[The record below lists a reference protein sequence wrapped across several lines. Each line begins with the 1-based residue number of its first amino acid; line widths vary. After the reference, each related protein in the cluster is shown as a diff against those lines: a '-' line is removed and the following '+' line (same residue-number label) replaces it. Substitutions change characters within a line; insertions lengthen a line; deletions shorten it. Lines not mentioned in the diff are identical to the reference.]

1 MDLAEACKY
10 DMFERVKELVEVDGI
25 DVNTVACPHRPLDN
39 RPYTCGNASRWAAP
53 ALCTCL
59 QLDSKGVNRPLHWA
73 ALNDC
78 YEVAEYLLSQGALV
92 DARCPRTDT
101 PPPPHRARAHTRAPV
116 AQAPGAQLAVPG
128 LAVALNPASGRNCA
142 VSLSASS
149 AALDHRCL
157 QRVESRP
164 DSAALGSTARESRV
178 PPASPPARCVLRL
191 IADRSARVPPCK
203 VGWL

>member
-1 MDLAEACKY
+1 MLSPFQRAWPVRRGGLRWSSGPCLTAARADMDLAEACKY

-92 DARCPRTDT
+92 DARCPRTDP
-101 PPPPHRARAHTRAPV
+101 PPPPHRARAHARAGCRRPV
-116 AQAPGAQLAVPG
+116 
-128 LAVALNPASGRNCA
+128 GRA
-142 VSLSASS
+142 RSS
-149 AALDHRCL
+149 RSSKPCFGPQSCRRFKRLKRC
-157 QRVESRP
+157 P
-164 DSAALGSTARESRV
+164 
-178 PPASPPARCVLRL
+178 
-191 IADRSARVPPCK
+191 
-203 VGWL
+203 

>member
-25 DVNTVACPHRPLDN
+25 GVNTVACPHRPLDT

-92 DARCPRTDT
+92 DARCPHTDT
-101 PPPPHRARAHTRAPV
+101 HLRHTARARTRARRLPRRL
-116 AQAPGAQLAVPG
+116 GAQLAVPG
-128 LAVALNPASGRNCA
+128 LAVALNPGSGRNRA
-142 VSLSASS
+142 VA
-149 AALDHRCL
+149 
-157 QRVESRP
+157 
-164 DSAALGSTARESRV
+164 
-178 PPASPPARCVLRL
+178 
-191 IADRSARVPPCK
+191 
-203 VGWL
+203 